1 VRWLRVEATHG
12 MRLEGAGLS
21 ARALFEPIDI
31 VFVAG
36 GSGTYRLAAGRAGAP
51 AVALPLRMLAST
63 TPTPVDDL
71 PAARIARVE
80 SAAPVARP
88 AWARWLP
95 RGVEPRAALL
105 WAVLL
110 LGVVLLGG
118 VAWSLLR
125 QVSR

>member
-1 VRWLRVEATHG
+1 LFDPVE
-12 MRLEGAGLS
+12 
-21 ARALFEPIDI
+21 I

-36 GSGTYRLAAGRAGAP
+36 GSGTYRLAAGRSAAP

-63 TPTPVDDL
+63 TPTRIDEL
-71 PAARIARVE
+71 PSARIARVE
-80 SAAPVARP
+80 SAAPAARP

-95 RGVEPRAALL
+95 RGIEPRSAVL

-110 LGVVLLGG
+110 LGVLLLGG

-125 QVSR
+125 QVTR